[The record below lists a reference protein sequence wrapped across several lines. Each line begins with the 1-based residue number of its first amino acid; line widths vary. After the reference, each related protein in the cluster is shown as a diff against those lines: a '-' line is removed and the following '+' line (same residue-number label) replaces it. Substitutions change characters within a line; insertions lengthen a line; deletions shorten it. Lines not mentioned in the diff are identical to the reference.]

1 MSKDLLREATRA
13 LRDVDD
19 VSELEA
25 RATRARVMSGL
36 HQSRVRR
43 RTRYAFLLPIAAT
56 FVAASAWGAASGK
69 AQLVWQSIEQLVT
82 KATPLRK
89 PPSATKSAGGAAK
102 TSTPSPIATRAGGG
116 AAPAPDTAPS
126 TGVPSPALPDTVT
139 HSALSSLP
147 SGVSNAA
154 PRTSVKSVVADA
166 HSPSPQTPEE
176 RADPTLAL
184 YRVAH
189 TAHFVDHDP
198 ARALTAWDAYL
209 AAAPNGTFAPEA
221 RYNRALSLV
230 RLGRNAEAKAA
241 LTPFATGVY
250 GSYRQSEASAL
261 LQQLDD

>member
-13 LRDVDD
+13 LREVDD
-19 VSELEA
+19 ASELET
-25 RATRARVMSGL
+25 RATRARIMSGL
-36 HQSRVRR
+36 HQTRVRR

-69 AQLVWQSIEQLVT
+69 AQLVWQSIEQFVT
-82 KATPLRK
+82 KTAPTPAPK
-89 PPSATKSAGGAAK
+89 PPSAITQKSQSA
-102 TSTPSPIATRAGGG
+102 RA
-116 AAPAPDTAPS
+116 AAPTLETAPPTQAAPEAAEAPSAVTESASAAPPRTTPPSAALPAPS
-126 TGVPSPALPDTVT
+126 T
-139 HSALSSLP
+139 
-147 SGVSNAA
+147 
-154 PRTSVKSVVADA
+154 KSVVTDA
-166 HSPSPQTPEE
+166 HSLTPQTPEE

-189 TAHFVDHDP
+189 TAHFVDRDP
-198 ARALTAWDAYL
+198 ARALVGWDAYL

-241 LTPFATGVY
+241 LAPFATGVY

-261 LQQLDD
+261 LRELGD